1 MQAVIFDMDG
11 VIFDSEAKGIECW
24 KEVARRYGIQNIE
37 NTCYRCLGVNE
48 KAVVQIFKATYGET
62 FDFEFYSE
70 KEREIFLSRYAGA
83 KLPQKQGIKELL
95 QWLKDNGIKTA
106 VASST
111 NRETVKQELADGGL
125 LDYFSVVIGGDMI
138 ERSKPA
144 PDIFMEAC
152 RQLNVL
158 PEDSFI
164 IEDSYNGIR
173 AAHAAGA
180 KAIMVPDLLQ
190 PTEEIRELLYS
201 VQDSL
206 VHVRK
211 MLEQEINF

>member
-1 MQAVIFDMDG
+1 MQAVIFKMDG

-48 KAVVQIFKATYGET
+48 KAVVQIFKATYGDT

-111 NRETVKQELADGGL
+111 NRETVKQELACQTNGWKC
-125 LDYFSVVIGGDMI
+125 SV
-138 ERSKPA
+138 
-144 PDIFMEAC
+144 AC
-152 RQLNVL
+152 RCLSRCPRTSGNVSL
-158 PEDSFI
+158 R
-164 IEDSYNGIR
+164 GAGCARLR
-173 AAHAAGA
+173 AGRPCSVRENAPTVCTSSCAA
-180 KAIMVPDLLQ
+180 L
-190 PTEEIRELLYS
+190 
-201 VQDSL
+201 
-206 VHVRK
+206 
-211 MLEQEINF
+211 

>member
-1 MQAVIFDMDG
+1 M
-11 VIFDSEAKGIECW
+11 
-24 KEVARRYGIQNIE
+24 
-37 NTCYRCLGVNE
+37 
-48 KAVVQIFKATYGET
+48 QIFKATYGET

-138 ERSKPA
+138 VRSKSAQLPFHLL
-144 PDIFMEAC
+144 PDNDNRYFQYSGYHIC
-152 RQLNVL
+152 VQPLSSTQSLLLLNQ
-158 PEDSFI
+158 
-164 IEDSYNGIR
+164 
-173 AAHAAGA
+173 
-180 KAIMVPDLLQ
+180 K
-190 PTEEIRELLYS
+190 
-201 VQDSL
+201 
-206 VHVRK
+206 
-211 MLEQEINF
+211 

>member
-144 PDIFMEAC
+144 PEILLLL
-152 RQLNVL
+152 RI
-158 PEDSFI
+158 P
-164 IEDSYNGIR
+164 
-173 AAHAAGA
+173 
-180 KAIMVPDLLQ
+180 IMVYVQHMPQVPKQLWYLIFYSQ
-190 PTEEIRELLYS
+190 QRRYGNWCIVCRIRWC
-201 VQDSL
+201 
-206 VHVRK
+206 
-211 MLEQEINF
+211 M

>member
-111 NRETVKQELADGGL
+111 NRETVK
-125 LDYFSVVIGGDMI
+125 
-138 ERSKPA
+138 
-144 PDIFMEAC
+144 
-152 RQLNVL
+152 
-158 PEDSFI
+158 
-164 IEDSYNGIR
+164 
-173 AAHAAGA
+173 
-180 KAIMVPDLLQ
+180 
-190 PTEEIRELLYS
+190 
-201 VQDSL
+201 
-206 VHVRK
+206 
-211 MLEQEINF
+211 

>member
-83 KLPQKQGIKELL
+83 KLPQ
-95 QWLKDNGIKTA
+95 
-106 VASST
+106 
-111 NRETVKQELADGGL
+111 
-125 LDYFSVVIGGDMI
+125 
-138 ERSKPA
+138 
-144 PDIFMEAC
+144 
-152 RQLNVL
+152 
-158 PEDSFI
+158 
-164 IEDSYNGIR
+164 
-173 AAHAAGA
+173 
-180 KAIMVPDLLQ
+180 
-190 PTEEIRELLYS
+190 
-201 VQDSL
+201 
-206 VHVRK
+206 
-211 MLEQEINF
+211 